1 MSDEA
6 NETTTTEIQPQGG
19 TGAAE
24 VTSASQKWLESL
36 PADQRE
42 GWNAGV
48 DATASDDADEGDDE
62 KAEALE
68 DTSVGRKR
76 GPDGKFVADEGAES
90 EDEMEGAED
99 AEAATD
105 ETEDAEAATDE
116 QSAATVKLPG
126 MAERG
131 EDELE
136 IEVSDPAVAERLR
149 RLANDGLR
157 RAAYDEKI
165 AAVEERETELRT
177 AEELIEANPVGFV
190 LGMMT
195 PERQLEVAQAL
206 VTEHFESLRPIVE
219 RFMEDEAHVLR
230 EKVVL
235 RDRTNN
241 DRADAEGVV
250 ARRQAARAIMGAA
263 QRLVPEDMDHGTA
276 SEFLKDAER
285 DLVDAARSGQ
295 AVTPDTVPQLLAK
308 RIRMY
313 GFSAGEM
320 KGTAQ
325 SKTTAIARPVSDRAK
340 AIAERKVQV
349 ADSQK
354 RVQRV
359 QAQRK
364 VAKAVPGPG
373 AGAATVRTPLVPKG
387 ASIEDASRILR
398 EKGGSSWANYNQSA
412 G

>member
-6 NETTTTEIQPQGG
+6 TSVETTEIQPQGG
-19 TGAAE
+19 TGASE
-24 VTSASQKWLESL
+24 VTSASEKWLASL

-42 GWNAGV
+42 GWNAGA
-48 DATASDDADEGDDE
+48 DATAADDADGDE
-62 KAEALE
+62 TTEALE
-68 DTSVGRKR
+68 DTNVGRKR
-76 GPDGKFVADEGAES
+76 GPDGKFVADEKADASEGESDENDHKPEVQEAES
-90 EDEMEGAED
+90 DEDD
-99 AEAATD
+99 AEA
-105 ETEDAEAATDE
+105 EEAATV
-116 QSAATVKLPG
+116 VKLPG
-126 MAERG
+126 IEARG
-131 EDELE
+131 ESELE

-157 RAAYDEKI
+157 RAAYDEKV

-230 EKVVL
+230 EKVTL
-235 RDRTNN
+235 RDRTNS
-241 DRADAEGVV
+241 DRADAEDIV

-263 QRLVPEDMDHGTA
+263 QKLVPEDTDHATA
-276 SEFLKDAER
+276 SEFLRDAER
-285 DLVDAARSGQ
+285 DLVEAARSGAQ
-295 AVTPDTVPQLLAK
+295 VTPDTVSQLLER

-313 GFSAGEM
+313 GFSGERN
-320 KGTAQ
+320 KGTAND
-325 SKTTAIARPVSDRAK
+325 KTLAVARPVSDRAK
-340 AIAERKVQV
+340 AIAERKAQ
-349 ADSQK
+349 AAESQK

-387 ASIEDASRILR
+387 ASIEEASKLLR
-398 EKGGSSWANYNQSA
+398 EKGGTSWANYQSA